1 MIIPTKGE
9 TPMNT
14 QQTFTKDN
22 IIVTDIEYDASASGD
37 GVIFLHLEDGS
48 IEIDVESYFGQ
59 TEYDNY
65 CFVSNIVDDKF
76 YYYYLDDSS
85 IEAVNEY
92 LIENNIKSKYM
103 EEVSEAASQTF

>member
-1 MIIPTKGE
+1 MS
-9 TPMNT
+9 T

-22 IIVTDIEYDASASGD
+22 IIVKDVEYDAEASGN
-37 GVIFLHLEDGS
+37 GIIFLRLENGS
-48 IEIDVESYFGQ
+48 IDIDVESYFGQ
-59 TEYDNY
+59 IEYANY

-76 YYYYLDDSS
+76 YYYYLGDEG

-92 LIENNIKSKYM
+92 LIENNIKAKYM

>member
-1 MIIPTKGE
+1 
-9 TPMNT
+9 MNT
-14 QQTFTKDN
+14 QQTFNKDD

-59 TEYDNY
+59 TEYANY
-65 CFVSNIVDDKF
+65 CFVSNIVDDKC
-76 YYYYLDDSS
+76 YYQYLEDEG

-92 LIENNIKSKYM
+92 LIENNIKAKYT
-103 EEVSEAASQTF
+103 EEVSEAVSQTF

>member
-1 MIIPTKGE
+1 
-9 TPMNT
+9 MNT
-14 QQTFTKDN
+14 QQIFTKDN
-22 IIVTDIEYDASASGD
+22 IIVTNIEYDASASGD
-37 GVIFLHLEDGS
+37 EVIFLHLENGS

-59 TEYDNY
+59 MEYANY
-65 CFVSNIVDDKF
+65 CFSYTADDDT
-76 YYYYLDDSS
+76 YTYYYLDDSS

>member
-1 MIIPTKGE
+1 
-9 TPMNT
+9 MNT

-37 GVIFLHLEDGS
+37 GVIYLQIADGI

-59 TEYDNY
+59 MEYGNY
-65 CFVSNIVDDKF
+65 CFSYTADNVYS
-76 YYYYLDDSS
+76 YYYLDDGS

-92 LIENNIKSKYM
+92 LVENNIKAKYM

>member
-1 MIIPTKGE
+1 
-9 TPMNT
+9 MNT
-14 QQTFTKDN
+14 QQIFTKDS

-59 TEYDNY
+59 MEYANY
-65 CFVSNIVDDKF
+65 CFVSNIVDDKCYF
-76 YYYYLDDSS
+76 QYLDDES
-85 IEAVNEY
+85 IEVVDRY
-92 LIENNIKSKYM
+92 LIENNIKAKYM

>member
-1 MIIPTKGE
+1 
-9 TPMNT
+9 MNT

-22 IIVTDIEYDASASGD
+22 IIVSDIEYDASASGEGVIYLQIAD
-37 GVIFLHLEDGS
+37 GVI
-48 IEIDVESYFGQ
+48 EINVESYFGQ
-59 TEYDNY
+59 MEYANY
-65 CFVSNIVDDKF
+65 CFSYTADDDT
-76 YYYYLDDSS
+76 YTYYYLDDSS

>member
-1 MIIPTKGE
+1 
-9 TPMNT
+9 MNT

-22 IIVTDIEYDASASGD
+22 IIVTDVEYDASASGE
-37 GVIFLHLEDGS
+37 GVIFLHLENGS

-59 TEYDNY
+59 MEYANY
-65 CFVSNIVDDKF
+65 CFVSNIVDDKCYF
-76 YYYYLDDSS
+76 QYLDDES

-92 LIENNIKSKYM
+92 LIENNIKAKYM

>member
-1 MIIPTKGE
+1 
-9 TPMNT
+9 MNT

-22 IIVTDIEYDASASGD
+22 IIVTDIEYDAEASGD
-37 GVIFLHLEDGS
+37 GIIFLHLENGS

-59 TEYDNY
+59 MEYANY
-65 CFVSNIVDDKF
+65 CFSYTADDDT
-76 YYYYLDDSS
+76 YTYYYLDDSS

-92 LIENNIKSKYM
+92 LIENNIKAKYM

>member
-1 MIIPTKGE
+1 
-9 TPMNT
+9 MNT

-37 GVIFLHLEDGS
+37 GVVFLHLENGT
-48 IEIDVESYFGQ
+48 IEIEVESYFGQ
-59 TEYDNY
+59 MEYANY
-65 CFVSNIVDDKF
+65 CFSYTKDDT
-76 YYYYLDDSS
+76 YNYCYLDDSS

-92 LIENNIKSKYM
+92 LIENNIKAKYM

>member
-1 MIIPTKGE
+1 
-9 TPMNT
+9 MNT

-22 IIVTDIEYDASASGD
+22 IIVTDVEYDASASGD
-37 GVIFLHLEDGS
+37 GIIFLHLEDGS

-59 TEYDNY
+59 IDYANY
-65 CFVSNIVDDKF
+65 CFSHTTEDDT
-76 YYYYLDDSS
+76 YNYYYLDDKS

-92 LIENNIKSKYM
+92 LIENNIKAKYM

>member
-1 MIIPTKGE
+1 
-9 TPMNT
+9 MNA

-22 IIVTDIEYDASASGD
+22 INVTDIEYEASASGE
-37 GVIFLHLEDGS
+37 GVIYLQLSDGI

-59 TEYDNY
+59 MDYANY
-65 CFVSNIVDDKF
+65 CFSYTDDDDT
-76 YYYYLDDSS
+76 YNYYYLDDSS

-92 LIENNIKSKYM
+92 LIENNIKAKYM

>member
-1 MIIPTKGE
+1 
-9 TPMNT
+9 MNT

-22 IIVTDIEYDASASGD
+22 IIVTNIEYDASASGE
-37 GVIFLHLEDGS
+37 GIIFLHLENGT

-59 TEYDNY
+59 MEYANY
-65 CFVSNIVDDKF
+65 CFSYTDEDDT
-76 YYYYLDDSS
+76 YNYYYLDDSS

-92 LIENNIKSKYM
+92 LIENNIRAKYM